1 MKTDPLPR
9 SGSSEKSSSTASLR
23 VTRYLSIVTRF
34 LSDENLTQRAYL
46 NAVASALD
54 YAVQLGVNF
63 LLTPFLVS
71 GLGDYMYG
79 AWKTLDRTLGYISPV
94 GGRATQALRYTI
106 AQQQASTDYEEKRRQ
121 VGNAIVVWVLFLPIL
136 SVLGVVIAWFAP
148 SWIDAPAG
156 LAWTIRIAAVLMTAQ
171 LVLQNLV
178 RLPRDVLEGENL
190 GYKRMGLSALLT
202 VVGGG
207 FTALA
212 LYFDTGIVGVVAAAL
227 ASMVVS
233 GLVNLRILRTY
244 VSWFGVAKPSLAY
257 VRRFLGLS
265 WWFAGWNLVMKLM
278 MDSDIVL
285 LGLLVSMETV
295 TSYTLSKYAPET
307 VVSLVAM
314 VVFGIAPG
322 LGGIIGSGDL
332 RRAASVRGE
341 MMSLTWLIACV
352 TGATVLVWNR
362 AFLGLWVGIEY
373 YAGPTATLLIVVM
386 ATQLVL
392 LRNDA
397 NVIDLTL
404 NLRSKVLIGAISG
417 VLSLL
422 LAGILVSFFDTGIS
436 GLCLGFIVGRSIQ
449 SMSYPLI
456 VGRFLGLSAH
466 SQAKG
471 VLRPA
476 FVTVLLFPSAVALGG
491 FLMVTSWIGFVFS
504 VAATFSVVLLLA
516 FFGGLS
522 GTQRS
527 KIIRRIR
534 VVTSATSGRS
544 RADSG

>member
-23 VTRYLSIVTRF
+23 VTRYLSIFTRF

-46 NAVASALD
+46 NAVASAFAWGVGL
-54 YAVQLGVNF
+54 AVGFV
-63 LLTPFLVS
+63 LTPFLVS

-136 SVLGVVIAWFAP
+136 SVLGVLIAWFAP
-148 SWIDAPAG
+148 SWIDAPTE

-190 GYKRMGLSALLT
+190 GYKRMGLSAMLT

-212 LYFDTGIVGVVAAAL
+212 LYFDTGIVGVVVAAL
-227 ASMVVS
+227 ASMIVT
-233 GLVNLRILRTY
+233 GLVNLMILRTY
-244 VSWFGVAKPSLAY
+244 VPWFGVAKPSLAY

-265 WWFAGWNLVMKLM
+265 WWFSGWNLVMKLM

-285 LGLLVSMETV
+285 LGLLVSVETV

-307 VVSLVAM
+307 IVSLVAM

-322 LGGIIGSGDL
+322 LGGIIGSGAL
-332 RRAASVRGE
+332 QRAARVRGE
-341 MMSLTWLIACV
+341 MMSLTWLIASV
-352 TGATVLVWNR
+352 AGVTVLVWNR
-362 AFLGLWVGIEY
+362 AFLGLWVGAEY

-404 NLRSKVLIGAISG
+404 NLRSKVLIGAFSG

-422 LAGILVSFFDTGIS
+422 LAGILVSFFDAGIS
-436 GLCLGFIVGRSIQ
+436 GLCLGFIAGRSIQ
-449 SMSYPLI
+449 SVSYPVI

-466 SQAKG
+466 SQVKG

-476 FVTVLLFPSAVALGG
+476 FVTLLLFPLAAALGG
-491 FLMVTSWIGFVFS
+491 LVMVHGWVGLILSAGATSGAVS
-504 VAATFSVVLLLA
+504 LLA
-516 FFGGLS
+516 FYAGLS
-522 GTQRS
+522 GDQR
-527 KIIRRIR
+527 KRTLQR
-534 VVTSATSGRS
+534 VRQLMPSRS
-544 RADSG
+544 